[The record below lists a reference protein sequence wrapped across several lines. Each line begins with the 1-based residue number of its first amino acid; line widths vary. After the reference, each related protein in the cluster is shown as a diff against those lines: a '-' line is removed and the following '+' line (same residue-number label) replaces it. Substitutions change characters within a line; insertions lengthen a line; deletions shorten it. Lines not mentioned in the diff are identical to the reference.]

1 MERSFPVRPAVPVG
15 HVRAPGPSAPPSRS
29 HADDVDLLARC
40 VAGDPAAQRRLFD
53 REYPRVHAT
62 LYRILG
68 SNHAI
73 DDVLQETFLTVFRAL
88 TQFRGDSS
96 LATWIDRCA
105 VHAAFAHL
113 RSGRGRRHLE
123 LLPETMASGAPSAE
137 RRMLAR
143 EAARRLYATLEH
155 LDAKQRV
162 AFALHAIDG
171 RPLQEVAKLM
181 GASLVATKARVWR
194 ARLYVEKR
202 AKADPLL
209 AELVSRGRTPRRAVE
224 AVEEANEDASASTN
238 EEAS

>member
-1 MERSFPVRPAVPVG
+1 MER
-15 HVRAPGPSAPPSRS
+15 PSPLRVV
-29 HADDVDLLARC
+29 HQDDDADLVARC
-40 VAGDPAAQRRLFD
+40 IAGDSAAQRRLFD

-73 DDVLQETFLTVFRAL
+73 DDVLQETFLAVFRAL
-88 TQFRGDSS
+88 HQFRGDAS

-113 RSGRGRRHLE
+113 RSGRNRRHLE
-123 LLPETMASGAPSAE
+123 LLPESVASSAPSAE
-137 RRMLAR
+137 RRLLAR
-143 EAARRLYATLEH
+143 EAARRLYATLEK
-155 LDAKQRV
+155 LDAKQRL

-171 RPLQEVAKLM
+171 RSLQEVAKVM
-181 GASLVATKARVWR
+181 DATLVATKARVWR

-209 AELVSRGRTPRRAVE
+209 AELLTPARGETTK
-224 AVEEANEDASASTN
+224 EEA
-238 EEAS
+238 

>member
-1 MERSFPVRPAVPVG
+1 VV
-15 HVRAPGPSAPPSRS
+15 HVDDD
-29 HADDVDLLARC
+29 ADLVARC
-40 VAGDPAAQRRLFD
+40 VAGDPVAQRRLFD

-73 DDVLQETFLTVFRAL
+73 DDVLQETFLAVFRAL
-88 TQFRGDSS
+88 PQFRGDAL

-113 RSGRGRRHLE
+113 RSGRGKRYLE

-143 EAARRLYATLEH
+143 EAARRLYATLEK
-155 LDAKQRV
+155 LDPKQRL

-181 GASLVATKARVWR
+181 DATLVATKARVWR

-202 AKADPLL
+202 AKVDPFL
-209 AELVSRGRTPRRAVE
+209 AEMLGPEDARRAGE
-224 AVEEANEDASASTN
+224 KEE

>member
-1 MERSFPVRPAVPVG
+1 MERLTPLRPVRIVPMEHGASDAELV
-15 HVRAPGPSAPPSRS
+15 S
-29 HADDVDLLARC
+29 RC

-73 DDVLQETFLTVFRAL
+73 DDVLQETFLSVFRAL
-88 TQFRGDSS
+88 AQFRGEAS

-123 LLPETMASGAPSAE
+123 LLPESLASGAPSAE
-137 RRMLAR
+137 RRVLAR
-143 EAARRLYATLEH
+143 EAARRLYATLEK
-155 LDAKQRV
+155 LEPKQRL

-181 GASLVATKARVWR
+181 DASLVATKARVWR
-194 ARLYVEKR
+194 ARRYVEKR
-202 AKADPLL
+202 AKVDPFL
-209 AELVSRGRTPRRAVE
+209 AELLEPETEGSDVAGE
-224 AVEEANEDASASTN
+224 EEAR
-238 EEAS
+238 